1 MSIVKRTGLKT
12 EKLVFSA
19 VMTAIVVVLQVMAI
33 LTRAV
38 LPVFSINLV
47 LIPIVIGAA
56 VGGVGVGAWL
66 GFASGLAVLISGD
79 AAAFLA
85 VNIPGTLIV
94 VLLKGLASGV
104 AAALVFKL
112 FEKKNRYFAVILA
125 AIACPVANTGVFV
138 IGSFVFFLDTIR
150 VWGAG
155 LGYENAFLY
164 VILGMVGINFLIELA
179 VNVILSPTVMK
190 LISIRK
196 KA

>member
-104 AAALVFKL
+104 AAAFVFKL

>member
-104 AAALVFKL
+104 AAAFVFKL

-138 IGSFVFFLDTIR
+138 IGSFVFFLDTIK

>member
-104 AAALVFKL
+104 AAAFVFKL

-138 IGSFVFFLDTIR
+138 IGSFVFFLDTIK

-164 VILGMVGINFLIELA
+164 VILGMVGINFIIELA